1 MTKRK
6 VLLSKTAL
14 RQLERL
20 PAEAARRLRERIRA
34 LEDDP
39 LRPRP
44 GADIKPLWTDDDPPM
59 YRLRV
64 GDYRVLYFVL
74 PKEIRVTEIVH
85 RSRAYRG
92 LD

>member
-1 MTKRK
+1 MTKRR

-20 PAEAARRLRERIRA
+20 PTSAARRLRERMEE

-39 LRPRP
+39 IRPRP

-64 GDYRVLYFVL
+64 GDYRVLYSVL
-74 PKEIRVTEIVH
+74 PGEVRITEILH

>member
-6 VLLSKTAL
+6 VLLSRTAL
-14 RQLERL
+14 RELERL
-20 PAEAARRLRERIRA
+20 PTDAARRLRERMEA
-34 LEDDP
+34 LGDDP
-39 LRPRP
+39 IRPRP

-64 GDYRVLYFVL
+64 GDDRVLYFVL
-74 PKEIRVTEIVH
+74 PGEVRVTEIVH
-85 RSRAYRG
+85 RSQADRG